1 MFLKKTMGC
10 VMIANVTNV
19 NLSSNKKI
27 YIITG
32 SSQAFNKIHKV
43 MPYSP
48 LWKGFFIGENVFG
61 T

>member
-1 MFLKKTMGC
+1 MGC